1 MEYSLYS
8 IMGYISLYG
17 LRLIGSILIFYIGKK
32 VSLFLAD
39 FSRKMMDKSD
49 IDKTIS
55 NFLSNVIYGGL
66 LLFVILAALSNLGV
80 NTTSFI
86 AVLGAA
92 GLAVGLAFQGTLS
105 NIGAGVLLIFFKPFK
120 VGDFISAA
128 GESGVVEEINLFSV
142 LLKTGDNKQIIVP
155 NSSIIGGNI
164 TNFSAK
170 ETRRVDF
177 VFGIGYDDDLKLA
190 KTTLEEIINS
200 DERVLKEPAP
210 FVAVSEL
217 ADSSVNFVV
226 RAWVKSEDYWGV
238 YFDTIEKVKLTF
250 DEKGISIPYPQMDVH
265 QKQD

>member
-1 MEYSLYS
+1 MEFSVDSLMS
-8 IMGYISLYG
+8 YISVYG
-17 LRLIGSILIFYIGKK
+17 LKIIGSILIFFIGKK
-32 VSLFLAD
+32 VAKWLTDVTKVAMQKAQMDETIVKFLG
-39 FSRKMMDKSD
+39 
-49 IDKTIS
+49 
-55 NFLSNVIYGGL
+55 NVVYGAL

-105 NIGAGVLLIFFKPFK
+105 NIGAGVLLIFFRPFK
-120 VGDFISAA
+120 VGDFIQVA

-142 LLKTGDNKQIIVP
+142 LLKTGDNKQIIIP

-170 ETRRVDF
+170 DTRRVDF
-177 VFGIGYDDDLKLA
+177 TFGIGYDDDLKLA
-190 KTTLEEIINS
+190 KTTLEEIVKS
-200 DERVLKEPAP
+200 DERVLADPEP

-226 RAWVKSEDYWGV
+226 RVWVKSGDYWGV
-238 YFDTIEKVKLTF
+238 YFDTLEQVKLTF
-250 DEKGISIPYPQMDVH
+250 DEKGISIPYPQIDIH
-265 QKQD
+265 QDK